1 MLLSSPST
9 AAAGCYKPSADRN
22 MTRRVWVSLVLVN
35 LLWILFF
42 STPDSFLVFVEKRS
56 SSSEKAEFCMTHKF
70 DFNWTPTG
78 REVIT
83 TGTTLQA
90 SGKSEDFNSMDKCLT
105 SAAPQM
111 KININPEVK
120 PKVNINPEVK
130 PKVNINPPEQR
141 DVNLNQR
148 RFNSPNVA
156 LHCCFTFSTRM
167 VAKEQIRSYS
177 ITGRHCS
184 KSAVLFVMMSGS
196 YICVNPK
203 LFWAQ
208 KIMKDLDKKRF

>member
-1 MLLSSPST
+1 MLLRSPST

-22 MTRRVWVSLVLVN
+22 MIRRVWVSLALVN

-42 STPDSFLVFVEKRS
+42 STPDSFLVFVQKRS
-56 SSSEKAEFCMTHKF
+56 SSSEKEEFCIKPQF
-70 DFNWTPTG
+70 DCNWTTTE

-83 TGTTLQA
+83 TSTILQA
-90 SGKSEDFNSMDKCLT
+90 GGKSEEFNSMDKYLT

-111 KININPEVK
+111 KTNINPEVK
-120 PKVNINPEVK
+120 PKVI
-130 PKVNINPPEQR
+130 INPPEQR
-141 DVNLNQR
+141 DVNLNRR

-156 LHCCFTFSTRM
+156 LHCCFMFSTRM
-167 VAKEQIRSYS
+167 VAKEQIRSYH
-177 ITGRHCS
+177 ITGPHCS

-203 LFWAQ
+203 LLWVQ
-208 KIMKDLDKKRF
+208 KIMKGLDKKRF